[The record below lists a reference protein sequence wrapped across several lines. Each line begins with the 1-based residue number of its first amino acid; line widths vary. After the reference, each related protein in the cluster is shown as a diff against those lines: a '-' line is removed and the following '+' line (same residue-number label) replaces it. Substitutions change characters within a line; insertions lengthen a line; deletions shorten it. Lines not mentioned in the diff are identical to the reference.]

1 MAAVLENSEDTVPD
15 VLNIPHVPDVPDS
28 TALLSQLPSFSEYR
42 VEGDC
47 PKDQVAAVMLG
58 DADPSWGG
66 GWGGNIPLAGPQE
79 EAGWDG
85 SGPPHLAARES
96 WGAFSGESY
105 GDFKGESCREP

>member
-1 MAAVLENSEDTVPD
+1 VAAVLENSEDTVPD

-66 GWGGNIPLAGPQE
+66 GM
-79 EAGWDG
+79 GWQHPPCWTPRG
-85 SGPPHLAARES
+85 SRVGWQWSSPPGCQRVLGSLLRRVL
-96 WGAFSGESY
+96 W
-105 GDFKGESCREP
+105 RLQRRVL